1 MRARYSAFALGLGEF
16 LHATLASAHPDR
28 AEGDAVPARIQE
40 LSRAGR
46 TLKYMGVVVLASD
59 QAANEALFLAKVF
72 EKGRDRSFAEL
83 STFVREEGTL
93 RYASGLLMPRTALP
107 ADWESFT
114 RESFRAFAGSHPELV
129 EG

>member
-28 AEGDAVPARIQE
+28 AEGEAIPPRVAE

-93 RYASGLLMPRTALP
+93 RYASGLLLPRTALP
-107 ADWESFT
+107 DDWESFT
-114 RESFRAFAGSHPELV
+114 RESFRAYAAKHPDMV

>member
-28 AEGDAVPARIQE
+28 AEGNAVPGRIAE

-59 QAANEALFLAKVF
+59 EAANEALFLAKIF
-72 EKGRDRSFAEL
+72 EKGHDRSFAEL
-83 STFVREEGTL
+83 STFVREGGTL
-93 RYASGLLMPRTALP
+93 RYASGLLLPRTALP
-107 ADWESFT
+107 SDWESFT
-114 RESFRAFAGSHPELV
+114 RESFRAFAGQHPELV